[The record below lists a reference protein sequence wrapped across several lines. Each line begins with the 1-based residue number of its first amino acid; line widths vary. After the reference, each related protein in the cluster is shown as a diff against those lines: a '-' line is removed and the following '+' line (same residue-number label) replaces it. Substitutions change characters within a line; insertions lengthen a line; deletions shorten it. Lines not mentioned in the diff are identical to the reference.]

1 MATSG
6 PSFTVRCQIA
16 VYLSV
21 NDQLLKGGVRTCPP
35 FEYHP
40 GWKVFLTMLSDEI
53 SLSKRLVLG

>member
-40 GWKVFLTMLSDEI
+40 GEGVSDNAQ
-53 SLSKRLVLG
+53 RLLECEVQTGWD